1 MALSIGWRGP
11 ATGAL
16 LLAAWVGP
24 VVAQAPRQAVTYPL
38 RMIDLSVVADTVAG
52 LQVLVQPGSDVKHS
66 GEGSLVWL
74 RFDPDSLLDWINSA
88 FAALRTAAP
97 GTAPKGIQ
105 WSRTLLPIGGKG
117 GLALGRS
124 RKNQSLESD
133 RWLAIGDSALGW
145 QAPISGTEADSL
157 LRLFMALGTV
167 SRIDTSSDAPSDS
180 SRVDTPA
187 AIDHRWYLGTTEL
200 SGRVM
205 GQFVVGV
212 DGRVEPGSFAVL
224 FASDPGLVKLA
235 SAALSG
241 ATYHPAQRGGR
252 PVRQLVR
259 QGFYWKGQG
268 NP

>member
-1 MALSIGWRGP
+1 MMRFCRRGL
-11 ATGAL
+11 ATGTL
-16 LLAAWVGP
+16 LLSGWAAAGA
-24 VVAQAPRQAVTYPL
+24 AQAPRQAVTYPL
-38 RMIDLSVVADTVAG
+38 HMIDLSVAADTVAG
-52 LQVLVQPGSDVKHS
+52 LQVLVQPGAESKHS
-66 GEGSLVWL
+66 ADGPLVWV
-74 RFDPDSLLDWINSA
+74 RFDPDSVLDWLNSA

-124 RKNQSLESD
+124 RKNQSLESE

-145 QAPISGTEADSL
+145 QAPISGAEADSL
-157 LRLFMALGTV
+157 LRLFMALGSA

-180 SRVDTPA
+180 ARVDTPVT
-187 AIDHRWYLGTTEL
+187 IDHRGYLGGTGVT
-200 SGRVM
+200 GRVI
-205 GQFVVGV
+205 GQFVVGL

-235 SAALSG
+235 WAALSE
-241 ATYHPAQRGGR
+241 ARYPPARRGGQ

-259 QGFYWKGQG
+259 QRFSWKRQG
-268 NP
+268 AP